1 MAITIHIY
9 YTGKNQDAKKF
20 AKEMVDSG
28 LVHAIRNEEGN
39 LQYQYFY
46 SIEDPET
53 ILLIDCWKDQAALD
67 FHHHSKMMTKIAT
80 LRNKYNLIM
89 KVQRFIDDPTD
100 SSQDEKYIQKG
111 EIQHDEKM

>member
-67 FHHHSKMMTKIAT
+67 FHHHSEMMTKIAA
-80 LRNKYNLIM
+80 LRNKYNLTM